1 MEEEKD
7 SKQIKNQRNKQKT
20 TREINKNALLI

>member
-7 SKQIKNQRNKQKT
+7 SKQIKNQRYKQKT